1 MGVLDRF
8 ERGIDRVVNGAFARA
23 FRSQVEPV
31 ELASALRR
39 EADNRAAVV
48 SRGRTLTANSYA
60 VELSSGDLDRLGPI
74 SSELRQDLRQV
85 VGDHAIEQGY
95 SFVGPVSVTFEVA
108 DDLDTGMYRVRATTR
123 RPDGS
128 PAAQPAARGGYD
140 PPSRSNPVVPETYEA
155 QSGPVSSQHHSSQH
169 VASQHA
175 ARASQ
180 PHAPVAAPAAPHVA
194 QAHPAPASAPDAPGS
209 RRRGAPPPSASQP
222 SAPQP
227 AARPAFAPAVL
238 VQGQVHHLPQGSTVF
253 GRSANSADVVIDDPG
268 MSRRHFEITVSGDQA
283 IATDLGSTNGT
294 LMSGRP
300 IDSISLSEGSV
311 LTAGD
316 TPVTYSE
323 AGRFSE

>member
-60 VELSSGDLDRLGPI
+60 VELSSGDLDRLGPV

-95 SFVGPVSVTFEVA
+95 SFVGPVAVTFEVA

-128 PAAQPAARGGYD
+128 PAAQPANRGGYD
-140 PPSRSNPVVPETYEA
+140 PPSRSNPVVPEQYEA
-155 QSGPVSSQHHSSQH
+155 QSGPVSAPQNQVSQRPP
-169 VASQHA
+169 A
-175 ARASQ
+175 
-180 PHAPVAAPAAPHVA
+180 AAPAPNVA
-194 QAHPAPASAPDAPGS
+194 PAPEAPGS
-209 RRRGAPPPSASQP
+209 RRRGAPADASDDPPAR
-222 SAPQP
+222 
-227 AARPAFAPAVL
+227 AAFTPTVS
-238 VQGQVHHLPQGSTVF
+238 VQGQVHRLPQGTTVF
-253 GRSANSADVVIDDPG
+253 GRSANSADIVIDDPG

-283 IATDLGSTNGT
+283 VATDLGSTNGT
-294 LMSGRP
+294 HMSGRP
-300 IDSISLSEGSV
+300 IGSVSLSEGSV

>member
-48 SRGRTLTANSYA
+48 SRGRTLTANAYA
-60 VELSSGDLDRLGPI
+60 VELSSGDLERLGPV
-74 SSELRQDLRQV
+74 SAELRQDLRQV

-95 SFVGPVSVTFEVA
+95 SFVGPVAVTFEVA

-128 PAAQPAARGGYD
+128 PAAQPANRGGYD
-140 PPSRSNPVVPETYEA
+140 PPSRSNPVVPEQYQA
-155 QSGPVSSQHHSSQH
+155 QSGPVSAPQSQVSQH
-169 VASQHA
+169 
-175 ARASQ
+175 R
-180 PHAPVAAPAAPHVA
+180 APVAP
-194 QAHPAPASAPDAPGS
+194 PAPNVAHASPAPSPEAPGS
-209 RRRGAPPPSASQP
+209 RRRGAPAEAPAAPP
-222 SAPQP
+222 
-227 AARPAFAPAVL
+227 ARPAFTPAVS
-238 VQGQVHHLPQGSTVF
+238 VQGQVHRLSQGTTVF

-283 IATDLGSTNGT
+283 VATDLGSTNGT
-294 LMSGRP
+294 HMSGRP
-300 IDSISLSEGSV
+300 ISSVSLSEGSV

>member
-48 SRGRTLTANSYA
+48 SRGRTLTANAYA
-60 VELSSGDLDRLGPI
+60 VELSAGDHERLGPI

-95 SFVGPVSVTFEVA
+95 SFVGPVNVTFEVA

-140 PPSRSNPVVPETYEA
+140 PPSRSNPVVPEVYEA
-155 QSGPVSSQHHSSQH
+155 HQSQGPTSAPQRH
-169 VASQHA
+169 VARQHA
-175 ARASQ
+175 
-180 PHAPVAAPAAPHVA
+180 AAPAAQAAPAGAAPHVSPA
-194 QAHPAPASAPDAPGS
+194 APAVTSDAPGS
-209 RRRGAPPPSASQP
+209 RPRGHAPAPAQP
-222 SAPQP
+222 SFSPAIQIDGVVHRLQP
-227 AARPAFAPAVL
+227 
-238 VQGQVHHLPQGSTVF
+238 GTTVF

-268 MSRRHFEITVSGDQA
+268 MSRRHFEITVSHDHA
-283 IATDLGSTNGT
+283 VATDLGSTNGT
-294 LMSGRP
+294 LLDGRP
-300 IDSISLSEGSV
+300 IDSVSLSEGTV

-323 AGRFSE
+323 AGSFRE